1 MFILNQRFII
11 INKWIYNAIS
21 KEVKK
26 IYKDRSIDQYIFRYN
41 LVLCDRKS
49 HYLFIQLEKLF
60 DDLYNTKLKEK
71 MCSVKYLKILLTF

>member
-41 LVLCDRKS
+41 FVLCDRKS
-49 HYLFIQLEKLF
+49 HYLFIQLEKFF